1 MAVRHTALAAIVL
14 SLLPAAAS
22 AATFTLLKTFCES
35 TNCRDGNT
43 PGAPLLRD
51 PDGNLFGT
59 TVVGGAH
66 GKGVVF
72 EMRKTGAGYTYQR
85 VYDFCSQPG
94 CTDGHHPYGGLI
106 MDQAGNLYGA
116 ASEGGNGAG
125 GARGGAVFKLSPR
138 AKPFQEWIFT
148 KLHDFCAKADCAD
161 GKTPMASPTYQGAA
175 SGALYDGVS
184 PLYGTTQTG
193 GIHERGAV
201 FALVRSH
208 GHRVYAKLHDFCND
222 ADCTDGALP
231 YAGITVDATGNTLY
245 GTTFDGGA
253 GNSGTAYKLVR
264 GNEGWTHS
272 VIHDFCP
279 SGQAPCAD
287 GSFPQAGLALDA
299 QGNLY
304 GTTEN
309 GGDDSFGTVFEISAA
324 GQYRRLHSFCAEMG
338 CPDGSLPYAG
348 VTIDGEGHL
357 WGATNQGGPGFGTL
371 FRLSGP
377 HLTTFKT
384 AATLGVP
391 TGNGGYPNSPPTRDA
406 SGALI
411 GVTQFLG
418 DHSGGVFYR
427 LRP

>member
-1 MAVRHTALAAIVL
+1 MKKIAFTLLALAAGTTQ
-14 SLLPAAAS
+14 AS
-22 AATFTLLKTFCES
+22 AIGAKYKVLHAFCTQ
-35 TNCRDGNT
+35 TNCVDGGQ
-43 PGAPLLRD
+43 PYGAPV
-51 PDGNLFGT
+51 PDGQGNWFGT
-59 TVVGGAH
+59 TTEGGGGNTGGTIYEMRFDGTHWSHLRLHRFCAQANCKDGGGAYA
-66 GKGVVF
+66 GLVVD
-72 EMRKTGAGYTYQR
+72 T
-85 VYDFCSQPG
+85 
-94 CTDGHHPYGGLI
+94 
-106 MDQAGNLYGA
+106 AGNLYGTTT
-116 ASEGGNGAG
+116 GG
-125 GARGGAVFKLSPR
+125 GATNGGVAFEMIRSGEDWKYHV
-138 AKPFQEWIFT
+138 IYN
-148 KLHDFCAKADCAD
+148 FCAQDECAD
-161 GKTPMASPTYQGAA
+161 GKAPQYSGLAYQGQA